1 MKAEKSFEGKIF
13 YVIGALG
20 AVASIIGF
28 VYAFTIHPDWKG
40 LYISITASIYSMVL
54 VSILVYLVSERKK
67 ILKGKHEALLQEKY
81 TASLRSAY
89 HNLHSISHEFR
100 DEYQRLR
107 SKQVA
112 IGELKNRKFLICVLD
127 NMKYIFEG
135 ITDAPCCSC
144 IKVHV
149 PSTRKIVT
157 LARDAGSATESGQID
172 YYRESTVES
181 NTASQRIIN
190 DKIKYFFSNNLLEL
204 RDAGHYKND
213 RADWWLNYKSTIVWP
228 IRYFHDKEGKHDIPA
243 LLCLDSKETGV
254 FDEYMCFH
262 VGACVADMLYA
273 YFSHENI
280 NWELLTKGGAKT
292 RSDVTKIPI
301 MEKPAPKEPG
311 KEDTHTEQKTESS
324 EEKS

>member
-1 MKAEKSFEGKIF
+1 MKVEKTFEGKIF
-13 YVIGALG
+13 YVIGILG
-20 AVASIIGF
+20 AVASIIGL

-40 LYISITASIYSMVL
+40 LYISITASIYSMAL
-54 VSILVYLVSERKK
+54 VGILVYLVSERKK
-67 ILKGKHEALLQEKY
+67 ILKEKHEALLQEKY

-89 HNLHSISHEFR
+89 HNLHSISHVFR

-112 IGELKNRKFLICVLD
+112 IGELKHWKFLVCVLD

-149 PSTRKIVT
+149 PSTRKIIT

-181 NTASQRIIN
+181 NTASQQLIN
-190 DKIKYFFSNNLLEL
+190 NKAKYFFSNNLLEL
-204 RDAGHYKND
+204 HEAGNYEND
-213 RADWWLNYKSTIVWP
+213 RQDWQLNYKSTIVWP
-228 IRYFHDKEGKHDIPA
+228 IRYFNDKERRHSIPA
-243 LLCLDSKETGV
+243 LLCLDSKKTGV
-254 FDEYMCFH
+254 FDEEVCFH
-262 VGACVADMLYA
+262 VGACVADMLFA

-280 NWELLTKGGAKT
+280 NW
-292 RSDVTKIPI
+292 SI
-301 MEKPAPKEPG
+301 
-311 KEDTHTEQKTESS
+311 
-324 EEKS
+324 